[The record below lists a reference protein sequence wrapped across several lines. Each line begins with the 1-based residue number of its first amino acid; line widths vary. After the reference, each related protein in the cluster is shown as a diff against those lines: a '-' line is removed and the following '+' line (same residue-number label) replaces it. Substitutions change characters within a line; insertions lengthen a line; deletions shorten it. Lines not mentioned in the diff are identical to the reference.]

1 MVTTEIMRVTPALAR
16 AWLEH
21 NEGNRQINR
30 THVADLARDMTDGRF
45 RLTHQPIAFDAAGNL
60 IDGQHRLTAI
70 AQSGCTVELM
80 VARYTDITTAKAL
93 PVDIGKKRTAAQVLQ
108 ESPRAVQ
115 IVSTAFRVVHV
126 NSTGGQIPRHMLGA
140 TIERHA
146 GIIAAIIDLCKANP
160 TKTPAAVRAGMF
172 FRLVKHAHAAVEMQ
186 WILAQITAYA
196 ATEYGDMCPLMLA
209 LNKQR
214 ENGSW
219 NGAGHTDSRLQQH
232 ERACRTYI
240 ALDYSRRHDDVKTI
254 RVSGAY
260 AELRSAVEEIGFAKC
275 FVGYDAAKQ

>member
-21 NEGNRQINR
+21 NEGNRTVNR
-30 THVADLARDMTDGRF
+30 THIVDLARDMIDGRF
-45 RLTHQPIAFDAAGNL
+45 RLTHQPIAFDATGNL
-60 IDGQHRLTAI
+60 IDGQHRLMAI
-70 AQSGCTVELM
+70 VQSGCTVELM

-115 IVSTAFRVVHV
+115 IVSTAFRVVV

-140 TIERHA
+140 TIERHN
-146 GIIAAIIDLCKANP
+146 GIITEIIDRCKVN
-160 TKTPAAVRAGMF
+160 TSKTPAAVRAAMF
-172 FRLVKHAHAAVEMQ
+172 FRLIKHAQSAVEMQ

-196 ATEYGDMCPLMLA
+196 TTEYSDMCPLMLA